1 MDDSSPQTVQD
12 IPIGIKTDAAH
23 RQEFDSMGYVT
34 APADRYWG
42 AQTQRSLQHFSIG
55 DDRTPKAVY
64 HASTAAFIG
73 LGVLR
78 KCFPDRLT
86 GSGWLPK
93 LKEII
98 PAYGVNL
105 IEDAAACDRIR
116 ADTAPVLKIANI

>member
-1 MDDSSPQTVQD
+1 LDDSSPPTVQD

-64 HASTAAFIG
+64 QRFDGSLHWARRAQE
-73 LGVLR
+73 VLPR
-78 KCFPDRLT
+78 PSHRQRMVAEAEGDHPRLRRQPD
-86 GSGWLPK
+86 
-93 LKEII
+93 
-98 PAYGVNL
+98 
-105 IEDAAACDRIR
+105 
-116 ADTAPVLKIANI
+116 